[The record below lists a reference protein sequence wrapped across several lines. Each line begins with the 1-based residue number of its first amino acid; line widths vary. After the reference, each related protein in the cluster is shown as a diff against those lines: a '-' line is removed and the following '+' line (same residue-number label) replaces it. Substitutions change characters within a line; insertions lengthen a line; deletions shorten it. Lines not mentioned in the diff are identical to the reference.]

1 MKRDTTRAADGEGR
15 PHRCSHEEVSKRSII
30 SSKHSSGLHLW
41 FFHRP
46 DNIPDDA
53 SRMTIAT
60 SGSHLRGQHRWGW
73 SQCGWAAWG
82 RGERS
87 QRSKPSINFDTS
99 HRLFL
104 SLGTNEYLC
113 NNSYKFFP
121 LKIIQFVSFFFSK
134 MFYYF
139 SIMAIFHVKI
149 ETMPLK
155 SSF

>member
-1 MKRDTTRAADGEGR
+1 MCERWCVLKLSLNFLYFLILIVHYCFFHRENPIEIERERERKRATDTTRAADGEGR

-30 SSKHSSGLHLW
+30 SSKHSSTAHLW

-104 SLGTNEYLC
+104 SLMCLSC
-113 NNSYKFFP
+113 C
-121 LKIIQFVSFFFSK
+121 
-134 MFYYF
+134 FY
-139 SIMAIFHVKI
+139 
-149 ETMPLK
+149 
-155 SSF
+155 

>member
-15 PHRCSHEEVSKRSII
+15 PHRCSYEEVSKRSII

-104 SLGTNEYLC
+104 SLSFIQQEMPVRHAEMRVAIVGSSGWNER
-113 NNSYKFFP
+113 
-121 LKIIQFVSFFFSK
+121 
-134 MFYYF
+134 
-139 SIMAIFHVKI
+139 
-149 ETMPLK
+149 
-155 SSF
+155 